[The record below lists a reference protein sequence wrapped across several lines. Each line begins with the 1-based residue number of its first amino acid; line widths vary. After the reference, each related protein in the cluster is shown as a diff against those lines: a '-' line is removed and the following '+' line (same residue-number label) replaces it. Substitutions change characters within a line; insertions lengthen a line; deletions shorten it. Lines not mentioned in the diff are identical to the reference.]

1 MCDTHRTKEEVQ
13 REIAKSVA
21 TCTPGPHAVLM
32 MLRCDRRFTDE
43 EFEVNMATFCLSLCG
58 MGVDMWHG
66 GGCVAWGWM
75 CGMGMERCHGGGR
88 VALRVDVRE

>member
-1 MCDTHRTKEEVQ
+1 MTDTPGVCDTHRTKEEVQ

-32 MLRCDRRFTDE
+32 VLRCDRRFTDE

-58 MGVDMWHG
+58 MGVDVWHRG
-66 GGCVAWGWM
+66 GYVAWGWI
-75 CGMGMERCHGGGR
+75 CGTEGGC
-88 VALRVDVRE
+88 AEKMVDV